1 MALGTSAAIHA
12 SAGIPNLSPVEY
24 FPLFETALD
33 DVCTGRPHIEGGEVS
48 IPDTPGL
55 GVIFDDDAM
64 AAFRV

>member
-1 MALGTSAAIHA
+1 MGTCSMGNNPDT
-12 SAGIPNLSPVEY
+12 SVVNGWGQS
-24 FPLFETALD
+24 
-33 DVCTGRPHIEGGEVS
+33 HIEGGEVS

>member
-1 MALGTSAAIHA
+1 MSIIHQYGRHQMGTCSMGNNPDT
-12 SAGIPNLSPVEY
+12 SVVNGW
-24 FPLFETALD
+24 
-33 DVCTGRPHIEGGEVS
+33 GRSHIEGGEVS